1 MPPEDAGESRRVGTG
16 INFLVKIKDT
26 LNVDG
31 CSCIGCCCALLATII
46 FILFFIFLP
55 CGQVQI
61 LKPFYEIKNNQSAKQ
76 RQWIQH

>member
-1 MPPEDAGESRRVGTG
+1 MGESRSVGTG

-31 CSCIGCCCALLATII
+31 CSCALLATII